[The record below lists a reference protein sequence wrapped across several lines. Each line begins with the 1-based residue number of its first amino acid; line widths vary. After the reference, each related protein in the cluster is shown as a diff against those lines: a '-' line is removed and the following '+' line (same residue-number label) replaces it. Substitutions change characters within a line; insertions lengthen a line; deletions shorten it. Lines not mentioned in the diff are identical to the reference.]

1 LKIIN
6 RDILYQGFRSTLK
19 GLVVQGY
26 ECLLR
31 KQKVVGSNPTQSIES
46 SVQIPNREKRNS
58 NEYTTVYLLPVN
70 IINKSEGK
78 LRDLYNREKRLKDWT
93 SKVNTQLEEP
103 DRSDVLRL
111 IDHMKEQEKSTL
123 WIIRYLSA
131 ILFLRRRLDKPF
143 HYCSKQEIKES
154 TNERLNLIASKEF
167 LSQHL
172 ERIDMLRTILKEM
185 WANYHLEK
193 NPLKRVQ
200 ILEKIEENQI
210 YVSSYYD
217 STRYV
222 MEQSAKMNHTNQ
234 DLEK

>member
-1 LKIIN
+1 
-6 RDILYQGFRSTLK
+6 
-19 GLVVQGY
+19 
-26 ECLLR
+26 
-31 KQKVVGSNPTQSIES
+31 
-46 SVQIPNREKRNS
+46 
-58 NEYTTVYLLPVN
+58 
-70 IINKSEGK
+70 
-78 LRDLYNREKRLKDWT
+78 
-93 SKVNTQLEEP
+93 
-103 DRSDVLRL
+103 
-111 IDHMKEQEKSTL
+111 
-123 WIIRYLSA
+123 
-131 ILFLRRRLDKPF
+131 LFLRRRLDKPF
-143 HYCSKQEIKES
+143 RYCSKQEIKES

-222 MEQSAKMNHTNQ
+222 MEQSAKMNHNNQ
-234 DLEK
+234 DLEKKKRKKELINNEY